1 MSRIR
6 DLFFDEFYDEL
17 ERVAVGLEKDEAP
30 EGPTLLAE
38 EVNRRW
44 REFSPDP
51 EGREGALVSV
61 DGGVQFS
68 SFAYGDFVSVG
79 RACAL
84 THWPGREQPVS
95 KDVKIYVGEVFDD
108 RDRGFIPGYVRMIT
122 EYRVAHQA
130 ASRVLEQGGLPVVLM
145 DGSLYF
151 GRFPYAVREYLH
163 HGELLTELF
172 DAITGLRC
180 LARDHGFPLGGVI
193 KDSTVFYMYMA
204 LMRKA
209 VLDAGLGWMGKD
221 VEEASSPLSL
231 RLKAEQW
238 HPDKRA
244 QAEAFLER
252 RPLCDTALVNEVAKG
267 EGYTQP
273 LLLAP
278 SIYYGRDTGTPDL
291 YKRIRNNVGDLKADP
306 MIRALEGFFKCPGVA
321 VTYWKP
327 SDKARPFRVDVSA
340 SWLGHSDPWDRLK
353 SNMFVDPGTDL
364 KPLEMVLNHLG
375 YWYVNPIEYNVPLR
389 QADMLARFD
398 RELYRQKY
406 EPFIVKRLERA
417 GLLVT
422 DSRRDI
428 REIDG

>member
-1 MSRIR
+1 LSRIR

-17 ERVAVGLEKDEAP
+17 ERVAVGIEKEERADKPPLLTEEAR
-30 EGPTLLAE
+30 G
-38 EVNRRW
+38 RW
-44 REFSPDP
+44 HAYTPDP
-51 EGREGALVSV
+51 GGREGALISV

-68 SFAYGDFVSVG
+68 SFAYGDFVAVA

-84 THWPGREQPVS
+84 VNWPGRNQSVE
-95 KDVKIYVGEVFDD
+95 KAVKMYVGEVFDD

-122 EYRVAHQA
+122 EYDVAYAA
-130 ASRVLEQGGLPVVLM
+130 ASKVLEEGGAPVVLM

-151 GRFPYAVREYLH
+151 GRFPYAVREYIH

-172 DAITGLRC
+172 ESITRLRC
-180 LARDHGFPLGGVI
+180 LSRDYGFPLVGVT

-204 LMRKA
+204 MMRRA
-209 VLDAGLGWMGKD
+209 VDDAGLGWLIPE
-221 VEEASSPLSL
+221 VEEASSPFNLKM
-231 RLKAEQW
+231 KAEQW
-238 HPDKRA
+238 PPDKRA

-252 RPLCDTALVNEVAKG
+252 RPLCDTALVNEVMRE
-267 EGYTQP
+267 EGYTHP
-273 LLLAP
+273 LILAP
-278 SIYYGRDTGTPDL
+278 SIYYGRDRDTPDL
-291 YKRIRNNVGDLKADP
+291 FERIRKNVGVKAEP
-306 MIRALEGFFKCPGVA
+306 MVRALGGFFKCPGVA

-327 SDKARPFRVDVSA
+327 SEKARPFRVDVSA
-340 SWLGHSDPWDRLK
+340 SWLGYSDPWDKRR
-353 SNMFVDPGTDL
+353 SNEFVDAEADL
-364 KPLEMVLNHLG
+364 KPMEQVLNHLG
-375 YWYVNPIEYNVPLR
+375 YWHVNPIEYNVPLK

>member
-17 ERVAVGLEKDEAP
+17 ERVAVGIEKEERADQPPLLMEEAR
-30 EGPTLLAE
+30 G
-38 EVNRRW
+38 RW
-44 REFSPDP
+44 HAYTPDP
-51 EGREGALVSV
+51 GGREGALISV

-68 SFAYGDFVSVG
+68 SFAYGDFVAVA

-84 THWPGREQPVS
+84 VNWPGRSQTVE
-95 KDVKIYVGEVFDD
+95 KAVKIYVGEVFDD

-122 EYRVAHQA
+122 EYDAAYAA
-130 ASRVLEQGGLPVVLM
+130 ASKVIEEGGTPVVLM

-151 GRFPYAVREYLH
+151 GRFPYAVREYIH
-163 HGELLTELF
+163 HGGLLTELF
-172 DAITGLRC
+172 ESITRLRC
-180 LARDHGFPLGGVI
+180 LSRDYGFPLVGVT

-204 LMRKA
+204 MMRRA
-209 VLDAGLGWMGKD
+209 VDDAGLGWLIPE
-221 VEEASSPLSL
+221 VEEASSPFNL
-231 RLKAEQW
+231 RMKAEQW
-238 HPDKRA
+238 PPDKRA

-252 RPLCDTALVNEVAKG
+252 RPLCDTALINEVMRE
-267 EGYTQP
+267 EGYTHP
-273 LLLAP
+273 LILAP
-278 SIYYGRDTGTPDL
+278 SIYYGRDRDTPDL
-291 YKRIRNNVGDLKADP
+291 FERIRKNVGVKAEP
-306 MIRALEGFFKCPGVA
+306 MVRALGGFFKCPGVA

-327 SDKARPFRVDVSA
+327 SEKARPFRVDVSA
-340 SWLGHSDPWDRLK
+340 SWLGYSDPWDKWK
-353 SNMFVDPGTDL
+353 SNEFVDAEADM
-364 KPLEMVLNHLG
+364 KPMEQVLNHLG
-375 YWYVNPIEYNVPLR
+375 YWHVNPIEYNVPLK

>member
-17 ERVAVGLEKDEAP
+17 ERVAVGIEKEERADQPPLLTEEAR
-30 EGPTLLAE
+30 G
-38 EVNRRW
+38 RW
-44 REFSPDP
+44 HAYTPDP
-51 EGREGALVSV
+51 GGREGTLISV

-68 SFAYGDFVSVG
+68 SFAYGDFVAVA

-84 THWPGREQPVS
+84 VNWPGRSQSVEKS
-95 KDVKIYVGEVFDD
+95 VKMYVGEVFDD

-122 EYRVAHQA
+122 EYDAAYAA
-130 ASRVLEQGGLPVVLM
+130 ASKVIEEGGTPVVLM

-151 GRFPYAVREYLH
+151 GRFPYAVREYIH
-163 HGELLTELF
+163 HGGLLTELF
-172 DAITGLRC
+172 ESIARLRC
-180 LARDHGFPLGGVI
+180 LSRDYGFPLVGVT

-204 LMRKA
+204 MMRRA
-209 VLDAGLGWMGKD
+209 VDDAGLGWLIPE
-221 VEEASSPLSL
+221 VEEASSPFNL
-231 RLKAEQW
+231 RMKAEQW
-238 HPDKRA
+238 PPDKRA

-252 RPLCDTALVNEVAKG
+252 RPLCDTALVNEVMRE
-267 EGYTQP
+267 EGYTHP
-273 LLLAP
+273 LILAP
-278 SIYYGRDTGTPDL
+278 SIYYGRDRDTPDL
-291 YKRIRNNVGDLKADP
+291 FERIRKNVGVKAEP
-306 MIRALEGFFKCPGVA
+306 MVRALGGFFKCPGVA

-327 SDKARPFRVDVSA
+327 TEKAKPFRVDVSA
-340 SWLGHSDPWDRLK
+340 SLLGYSDPWDKRK
-353 SNMFVDPGTDL
+353 SNEFVDAEADM
-364 KPLEMVLNHLG
+364 KPMEQVLNHLG
-375 YWYVNPIEYNVPLR
+375 YWHVNPIEYNVPLR

>member
-1 MSRIR
+1 LSRIR

-17 ERVAVGLEKDEAP
+17 ERVAVGIEKEETPEAP
-30 EGPTLLAE
+30 PLLAD
-38 EVNRRW
+38 EVKRRW
-44 REFSPDP
+44 HGFHSDP

-84 THWPGREQPVS
+84 THWPGHEQPIA
-95 KDVKIYVGEVFDD
+95 KDVKIYVGEVFDN
-108 RDRGFIPGYVRMIT
+108 RDRGIIPGYVRMIT
-122 EYRVAHQA
+122 EYDAAYAA
-130 ASRVLEQGGLPVVLM
+130 ASKVLKEGGMPVVLM

-151 GRFPYAVREYLH
+151 GRFPYAIREYIH

-172 DAITGLRC
+172 ESITRLRC
-180 LARDHGFPLGGVI
+180 LSRDHGFPLVGVT

-204 LMRKA
+204 MMRRA
-209 VLDAGLGWMGKD
+209 VGDAGLGWLVPE
-221 VEEASSPLSL
+221 VEEASSPFNL
-231 RLKAEQW
+231 RMKAEQW
-238 HPDKRA
+238 PPDKKS

-252 RPLCDTALVNEVAKG
+252 RPLCDTALVNEVMG
-267 EGYTQP
+267 EEGYTHP
-273 LLLAP
+273 LILAP
-278 SIYYGRDTGTPDL
+278 SIYYGRDRDTPGLFDRVR
-291 YKRIRNNVGDLKADP
+291 KNVGVKAEP
-306 MIRALEGFFKCPGVA
+306 MVRALNGFFKCPGVA

-327 SDKARPFRVDVSA
+327 NKKARPFRVDVSA
-340 SWLGHSDPWDRLK
+340 SWLGYSDPWDKWK
-353 SNMFVDPGTDL
+353 SNMFVEQGTDL

-375 YWYVNPIEYNVPLR
+375 YWHVNPIEYNVPLK

>member
-17 ERVAVGLEKDEAP
+17 ERVAVGIEKEERADQPPLLMEEAR
-30 EGPTLLAE
+30 G
-38 EVNRRW
+38 RW
-44 REFSPDP
+44 HAYTPDP
-51 EGREGALVSV
+51 GGREGALISV

-68 SFAYGDFVSVG
+68 SFAYGDFVAVA

-84 THWPGREQPVS
+84 VNWPGRSQSVEKS
-95 KDVKIYVGEVFDD
+95 VKMYVGEVFDD

-122 EYRVAHQA
+122 EYDAAYAA
-130 ASRVLEQGGLPVVLM
+130 ASKVIEEGGTPVVLM

-151 GRFPYAVREYLH
+151 GRFPYAVREYIH
-163 HGELLTELF
+163 HGGLLTELF
-172 DAITGLRC
+172 ESITRLRC
-180 LARDHGFPLGGVI
+180 LSRDYGFPLVGVT

-204 LMRKA
+204 MMRRA
-209 VLDAGLGWMGKD
+209 VDDAGLGWLIPE
-221 VEEASSPLSL
+221 VEEASSPFNL
-231 RLKAEQW
+231 RMKAEQW
-238 HPDKRA
+238 PPDKRA

-252 RPLCDTALVNEVAKG
+252 RPLCDTALVNEVMRE
-267 EGYTQP
+267 EGYTHP
-273 LLLAP
+273 LILAP
-278 SIYYGRDTGTPDL
+278 SIYYGRDRDTPDL
-291 YKRIRNNVGDLKADP
+291 FERIRKNVGVKAEP
-306 MIRALEGFFKCPGVA
+306 MVHALGGFFKCPGVA

-327 SDKARPFRVDVSA
+327 TEKARPFRVDVSA
-340 SWLGHSDPWDRLK
+340 SLLGYSDPWDKRK
-353 SNMFVDPGTDL
+353 SNEFVDAEADM
-364 KPLEMVLNHLG
+364 KPMEQVLNHLG
-375 YWYVNPIEYNVPLR
+375 YWHVNPIEYNVPLR